1 MLKAK
6 RYSLHVTST
15 LPTIMP
21 RLTDEQ
27 RYRVVFLHAQELSS
41 REIATEIGCSQ
52 QTVLKLLGKYDET
65 GSVRDRP
72 KSGRPR
78 SAWTAQNISAC
89 HESRKGRKGLTA
101 RSPVKSTRKLAN
113 QLGISKGSVTN
124 IYLKDLQQKSFKCL
138 PVQELSEATKRKRL
152 VRCKRLQR
160 RYGYRELQ
168 RMWHVVQRR
177 KFVPAKRLRQSA
189 EQAPPCS

>member
-1 MLKAK
+1 MPKKKSSQTNFQRPATLVCKMLKAK

-41 REIATEIGCSQ
+41 REIATDIGCSQ

-78 SAWTAQNISAC
+78 SARTAQNISAC
-89 HESRKGRKGLTA
+89 RHESRKGLTA
-101 RSPVKSTRKLAN
+101 RSPIKSTRKLAN

-124 IYLKDLQQKSFKCL
+124 IYLKDLQQSRSSACL
-138 PVQELSEATKRKRL
+138 CRN
-152 VRCKRLQR
+152 
-160 RYGYRELQ
+160 
-168 RMWHVVQRR
+168 
-177 KFVPAKRLRQSA
+177 
-189 EQAPPCS
+189 